1 MVSPQPVFS
10 LKYFQF
16 HKNKLP
22 KNVKRLFYL
31 SWEDGLWDILIKKK
45 IEKGSY
51 ILTPDFYCADVE
63 KNILLHGY
71 KIINYKFN
79 KDLSVDKNDFEN
91 KINKFDPKVI
101 VIFHPVG
108 IKTNLIDNV
117 KWLKKVTGLRVLVED
132 CVHGIIDPKE
142 VNIIK
147 KDHFIIDSLRKV
159 LPLQGSNVYGRAEDL
174 EFLTPPFY
182 QSFFYS
188 VKVNILWFLMVL
200 AWSLKLGRMGE
211 KLMLRGYSLIGDST
225 FPASGSFISNILSI
239 RINIKKIRDIKKRQ
253 SSYYEKKLG
262 SALPQKLLISER
274 DKGNLRGYP
283 LILPGSI
290 APKVLKSLRD
300 KGLLVRFELNDS
312 DWSKRQKIIYL
323 PLGVYMT
330 KRQQAQV
337 TELSYNILNAQIK

>member
-1 MVSPQPVFS
+1 MLSPQPVFS
-10 LKYFQF
+10 LKYFKF
-16 HKNKLP
+16 YKNKLP
-22 KNVKRLFYL
+22 KNIKRLFYL
-31 SWEDGLWDILIKKK
+31 SWEDALWDILIKKNIK
-45 IEKGSY
+45 KGSY
-51 ILTPDFYCADVE
+51 ILIPDFYCGDVE

-91 KINKFDPKVI
+91 KIKKFDPKVV

-108 IKTNLIDNV
+108 IKTNLMDSV
-117 KWLKKVTGLRVLVED
+117 KWLKKVTGSRVLIED
-132 CVHGIIDPKE
+132 CVHRIIDPKE
-142 VNIIK
+142 VKIIK

-159 LPLQGSNVYGRAEDL
+159 LPLQGSNVYGKVEDL
-174 EFLTPPFY
+174 DFSEPPFY

-188 VKVNILWFLMVL
+188 IRVNVLWFLMVL
-200 AWSLKLGRMGE
+200 SWSLKLSRMGE
-211 KLMLRGYSLIGDST
+211 RLMLRGYDLIGDST
-225 FPASGSFISNILSI
+225 FPARGSFISKMLSI

-262 SALPQKLLISER
+262 SALLQKLSISES

-283 LILPGSI
+283 LILPGRISS
-290 APKVLKSLRD
+290 KVLKSFRD

-312 DWSKRQKIIYL
+312 DWSKEQKIIYL
-323 PLGVYMT
+323 PLGAYMT

-337 TELSYNILNAQIK
+337 TKLSYNILNAQTK